1 VIDLSVVQYLM
12 LENGWTFM
20 DRPGVIPDPLHGARF
35 LYEVYTRADRH
46 DDPGALVAEYDRL
59 RHRIDLISRHHIGMA
74 HPGRD
79 DAHQDLVRA

>member
-1 VIDLSVVQYLM
+1 M
-12 LENGWTFM
+12 T
-20 DRPGVIPDPLHGARF
+20 ARKKRQNDMILRRDF
-35 LYEVYTRADRH
+35 LDTRADRH

-74 HPGRD
+74 HPGRN